1 VTVQRQIL
9 THTTHQI
16 INHAPVIGAYA
27 AGLPFVAAPG
37 LPLVAAAPAAAA
49 AEEAK
54 AEPAA
59 VEEA

>member
-1 VTVQRQIL
+1 VTVQRQVL

-27 AGLPFVAAPG
+27 AGLPLVAAPG

-49 AEEAK
+49 EETK

-59 VEEA
+59 VEQA